1 MPPNGRSSGEAAGF
15 ELIDK
20 NGGRPGVRLMKQPK
34 KDHWVRRVGNRC
46 KPSLRMLPS
55 VIGRPASD
63 VWPSRRTPPR
73 ANNGTT
79 ITLKFAAVSSEPA
92 VDADGA
98 DANLRRCRDDPAGRF
113 RPCGEGECYAGH
125 IT

>member
-1 MPPNGRSSGEAAGF
+1 
-15 ELIDK
+15 
-20 NGGRPGVRLMKQPK
+20 MKQPK

-92 VDADGA
+92 TVLTQIYDVAETTPPEDFGPVVRGNVTQA
-98 DANLRRCRDDPAGRF
+98 ISL
-113 RPCGEGECYAGH
+113 ELLQ
-125 IT
+125 